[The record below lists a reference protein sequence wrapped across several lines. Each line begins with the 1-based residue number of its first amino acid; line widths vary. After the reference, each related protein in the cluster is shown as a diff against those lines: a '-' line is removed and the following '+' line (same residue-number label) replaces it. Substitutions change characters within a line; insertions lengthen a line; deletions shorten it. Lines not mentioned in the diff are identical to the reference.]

1 MVTKFIE
8 CPLDDRSWVYVP
20 SLVMI
25 CQRAAEILA
34 YFLFGDFTVE
44 FDWLERPNGLEFEQY
59 FIVLYQAWPK
69 DHVCQV
75 LR

>member
-1 MVTKFIE
+1 
-8 CPLDDRSWVYVP
+8 
-20 SLVMI
+20 MI